1 MPKEPIGFSLWNA
14 RYNGLFPESTR
25 IVNRRSFA
33 VDSVS
38 FRALEGE
45 SPVCLAS
52 RHSHWLWF
60 CPMLTSSSTFL
71 HPLAPRALPR
81 FLATTGALTP
91 VQAAL
96 RTLIRGIEHRPC
108 PEQVSLVHTARPSM
122 HSVTKH
128 LTRPATASPL
138 PAQRG
143 RLPGLLSRSGLR
155 LLSAGSSLR
164 AAESCSSS
172 YGLRVRL
179 RLLSTPHH
187 DDAVT
192 FGYRERASPGGGL
205 SPPRSR
211 LLPGA
216 RIPAFAGMTERNV
229 LSNSSLRRRPES
241 SPWVSRAGPHPE
253 DVYPI
258 MDSLIE
264 TVPKKLV

>member
-1 MPKEPIGFSLWNA
+1 M
-14 RYNGLFPESTR
+14 
-25 IVNRRSFA
+25 
-33 VDSVS
+33 DSVS

-96 RTLIRGIEHRPC
+96 RTLIRGNEHRPC

-164 AAESCSSS
+164 AAESCSLS
-172 YGLRVRL
+172 YGLHVRL

-216 RIPAFAGMTERNV
+216 RIPAFAGMTALFPHCDTVSEGRGNFRMETN
-229 LSNSSLRRRPES
+229 LKNLRHGASPRRLFPSSRENRPRS
-241 SPWVSRAGPHPE
+241 G
-253 DVYPI
+253 
-258 MDSLIE
+258 
-264 TVPKKLV
+264 KKLSICNLV